1 MIAIIAEKPS
11 VAKDIARVLEVK
23 DKRDGYIQGNGYMVT
38 WAYGHLVSLALPED
52 YGFSNSIGELPLIPE
67 PFKLIPRKVKSKKG
81 YRTDS
86 NANKQLKVIKEVFS
100 KCERIIVA
108 TDAGREGELI
118 FRYIYKYLKCR
129 KPFSRLWI
137 SSLTDTAIKEGF
149 NNLKEGSDYD
159 NLFLAAEARSKAD
172 WLLGINASRAL
183 ALSSGNANHS
193 LGRVQTPT
201 LALICKRYNEHTG
214 FTPQPFWQAVMHVKK
229 EETVFLV
236 KAKDTYFNQQEAEEL
251 YKKLKEYTQVKVSS
265 VRSKETKQQPPLLH
279 DLASLQK
286 IANIRFGYSAD
297 KTLMLAQGLYERKF
311 ITYPRTGSRYI
322 PDDVFEQIPG
332 LINSL
337 SVHNTFS
344 SYARI
349 LHIMKLNKNCVDAKK
364 ITDHHALLITGE
376 PPYKLSEEETLI
388 YDLIAG
394 RMLEAFSKP
403 CLKYVTDIE
412 VCCDDI
418 IFTSQ
423 GWTIRE
429 KGWRQVFD
437 SQQNEDEKENTTEN
451 QLLPVLE
458 ESEYLPVES
467 HNLIRKSTKPKPL
480 YTEAGLLSAMES
492 AGKDIHDK
500 NLKNVLKDCGIGTP
514 ATRAAIIETLFSR
527 GYIDRNNKNLVPTKK
542 GTALYNAVKLMR
554 IADAELTA
562 SWEEGLLL
570 IESKP
575 EYCNSFINGII
586 VHTRQA
592 VSEIISIIQAEAS
605 AIETGYICPKCR
617 LGKVTVYRE
626 VAKCN
631 YSQCRFTIYRDICGK
646 MLSDQEVN
654 DLLLKGKTQL
664 LKGFRNKK
672 GREFDAYIVL
682 DKHFKPVFK
691 FPEKNE

>member
-11 VAKDIARVLEVK
+11 VARDIARVLEVK
-23 DKRDGYIQGNGYMVT
+23 EKKDGYIQGNGYMVT
-38 WAYGHLVSLALPED
+38 WAYGHLVSQALPED
-52 YGFSNSIGELPLIPE
+52 YGFANTIRELPLIPD
-67 PFKLIPRKVKSKKG
+67 PFILIPRKVKSKNG

-86 NANKQLKVIKEVFS
+86 NANKQLKVIKSVFS

-137 SSLTDTAIKEGF
+137 NSLTDTAVTEGF
-149 NNLKEGSDYD
+149 KNLKEGKAYD

-183 ALSSGNANHS
+183 TLSSGNGNHS

-201 LALICKRYNEHTG
+201 LALICKRYNEHAG
-214 FTPQPFWQAVMHVKK
+214 FTPQPYWQAVIHVKK
-229 EETVFLV
+229 EEAFFLV
-236 KAKDTYFNQQEAEEL
+236 KAKDTSFSQQEAEEL
-251 YKKLKEYTQVKVSS
+251 YKKLKKQDQVKVLT
-265 VRSKETKQQPPLLH
+265 VQHKETKQQAPLLH

-286 IANIRFGYSAD
+286 IANIRFAYSAD
-297 KTLMLAQGLYERKF
+297 KTLTLAQSLYERKL
-311 ITYPRTGSRYI
+311 ITYPRTGSKHI
-322 PDDVFEQIPG
+322 PDDVFEQIPA

-337 SVHNTFS
+337 SAHKTFS

-349 LHIMKLNKNCVDAKK
+349 LHVMKLNRNCVDAKK

-376 PPYKLSEEETLI
+376 QPRKLSEEETCI

-403 CLKYVTDIE
+403 CLKNVTDVE
-412 VCCDDI
+412 VSCDDI
-418 IFTSQ
+418 AFTAK
-423 GWTIRE
+423 GWTIKE
-429 KGWRQVFD
+429 KGWKLVFD
-437 SQQNEDEKENTTEN
+437 SLADEDEKENTAEN

-458 ESEYLPVES
+458 EGEFLPVES

-480 YTEAGLLSAMES
+480 YTEAGLLSAMET
-492 AGKDIHDK
+492 AGKDIDNK
-500 NLKNVLKDCGIGTP
+500 DLRKVLKDCGLGTP

-527 GYIDRNNKNLVPTKK
+527 GYMNRNNKNLVPTKK
-542 GTALYNAVKLMR
+542 GMALYNVIKLMR

-570 IESKP
+570 IESQP
-575 EYCNSFINGII
+575 DYYNSFLGGII
-586 VHTRQA
+586 VHTKQV
-592 VSEIISIIQAEAS
+592 VSEIISVIQAENS
-605 AIETGYICPKCR
+605 AVETAYICPKCR
-617 LGKVTVYRE
+617 LGKVTVYKE

-631 YSQCRFTIYRDICGK
+631 YSQCRFIIYRDICGR
-646 MLSDQEVN
+646 MLSDQEIN
-654 DLLLKGKTQL
+654 DLLLKGKTPL
-664 LKGFRNKK
+664 IKGFRSKK
-672 GREFDAYIVL
+672 GKEFEAHIIL
-682 DKHFKPVFK
+682 DKHCKPVFK
-691 FPEKNE
+691 FPDKK

>member
-11 VAKDIARVLEVK
+11 VARDIARVLEVTEK
-23 DKRDGYIQGNGYMVT
+23 KEGYIQGNGYMIT

-52 YGFSNSIGELPLIPE
+52 YGFSNSIGQLPLIPD
-67 PFKLIPRKVKSKKG
+67 PFKLIPRKVKSKNG

-86 NANKQLKVIKEVFS
+86 NANKQLKVIKSVFS
-100 KCERIIVA
+100 KCEKIIVA

-137 SSLTDTAIKEGF
+137 SSLTDTAVKEGF
-149 NNLKEGSDYD
+149 SKLKEGSDYD

-183 ALSSGNANHS
+183 ALSSGNGNHS

-201 LALICKRYNEHTG
+201 LALICKRYNENTG

-229 EETVFLV
+229 QETVFLV
-236 KAKDTYFNQQEAEEL
+236 KDKDTYFSQQEAEEF
-251 YKKLKEYTQVKVSS
+251 YKKLKEYTQVKVST
-265 VRSKETKQQPPLLH
+265 VQSKETKQQAPLLH
-279 DLASLQK
+279 DLTSLQK

-297 KTLMLAQGLYERKF
+297 KTLTLAQSLYERKF
-311 ITYPRTGSRYI
+311 ITYPRTGSRHI
-322 PDDVFEQIPG
+322 PEDVFEQIPG

-337 SVHNTFS
+337 FEHKNLGS
-344 SYARI
+344 SARI
-349 LHIMKLNKNCVDAKK
+349 LSIMKLNKNCVDAKK
-364 ITDHHALLITGE
+364 VTDHHALLITGE
-376 PPYKLSEEETLI
+376 QPRKLSEEETCV

-403 CLKYVTDIE
+403 CLKNVTDIE

-418 IFTSQ
+418 VFTAK
-423 GWTIRE
+423 GWTIKE
-429 KGWRQVFD
+429 KGWKQVFD
-437 SQQNEDEKENTTEN
+437 SLQDEDEKEDSTEN
-451 QLLPVLE
+451 QLLPLLE
-458 ESEYLPVES
+458 EGEYLPVES

-492 AGKDIHDK
+492 AGKDIQDK
-500 NLKNVLKDCGIGTP
+500 NLKKVLKDCGIGTP
-514 ATRAAIIETLFSR
+514 ATRAAIIETLFTR
-527 GYIDRNNKNLVPTKK
+527 GYIDRHNKNLVPTKK
-542 GTALYNAVKLMR
+542 GIALYNAVKLMR

-575 EYCNSFINGII
+575 EYCNSFMGGII
-586 VHTRQA
+586 VHTKQA
-592 VSEIISIIQAEAS
+592 VSEIISVIQAENS
-605 AIETGYICPKCR
+605 AMETAYVCPKCR
-617 LGKVTVYRE
+617 LGKVTVYKE

-631 YSQCRFTIYRDICGK
+631 YSQCRFIIYRDICSK

-654 DLLLKGKTQL
+654 DLLLKGKTSL

-672 GREFDAYIVL
+672 GREFEAYIVL
-682 DKHFKPVFK
+682 DKFCKPVFK
-691 FPEKNE
+691 FPDKK